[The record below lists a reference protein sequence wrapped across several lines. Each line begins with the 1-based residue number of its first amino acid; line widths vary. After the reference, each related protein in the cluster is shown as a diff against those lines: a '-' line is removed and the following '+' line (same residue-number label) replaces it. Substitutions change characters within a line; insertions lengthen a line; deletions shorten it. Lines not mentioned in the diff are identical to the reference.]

1 MRELFYPKAH
11 YRTVQDI
18 ELIKLKV
25 KGITNLLVDL
35 DETLR
40 KRNSDFVPEASLRWL
55 KDIQKQ
61 GFKVC
66 ITSNNIMP
74 WKTKQV
80 ADKLGLPVTLF
91 ALKPLPFAFKHGM
104 KQLNSTPETTVMIG
118 DQLFTDIFG
127 ANLLGIYTILVSPIT
142 GAEKGFFRRVMR
154 WLEQKV
160 FPRVKLDS

>member
-1 MRELFYPKAH
+1 MKGLFIPKAH

-18 ELIKLKV
+18 ELVKLKA

-55 KDIQKQ
+55 KEIQKQ

-66 ITSNNIMP
+66 ITSNNVMP

-91 ALKPLPFAFKHGM
+91 ALKPMPFAFKHGM
-104 KQLNSTPETTVMIG
+104 LQLGSTPKTTAMIG
-118 DQLFTDIFG
+118 DQLFTDILG
-127 ANLLGIYTILVSPIT
+127 ANMLGIYTILVAPIT
-142 GAEKGFFRRVMR
+142 GAEKGLFRRIMR